1 MNNLSL
7 ILAGVFACLSLSWG
21 GVVLATQVQL
31 SGLAPAASEDGGPLK
46 PALAPGLAVIG
57 KDVYVSQG
65 CQACHTQ
72 QVRPAGQGA
81 DIARGWGKRPSV
93 ARDYI
98 LQDRVLL
105 GDRRL
110 GPDLADVGTRLADDA
125 KLHLHLLAPDAA
137 VAGSTKPGF
146 AHLYQQVPAA
156 RARNAVSLP
165 EGHALAPAPGMAWA
179 PTDRA
184 VALVAYLRSLRAD
197 HASPEAPLP
206 E

>member
-1 MNNLSL
+1 MNNLTL
-7 ILAGVFACLSLSWG
+7 ILAGVFSCLALSWG
-21 GVVLATQVQL
+21 GVVLTTQVQL
-31 SGLAPAASEDGGPLK
+31 AALAPAPTEDGGPLK

-57 KDVYVSQG
+57 KDVYVAQG

-72 QVRPAGQGA
+72 QVRPSTLGS

-93 ARDYI
+93 ARDYV

-105 GDRRL
+105 GDHRL

-125 KLHLHLLAPDAA
+125 RLHLLLLAPDAA
-137 VAGSTKPGF
+137 NAGSTKTGF
-146 AHLYQQVPAA
+146 AHLYRQVPAD
-156 RARNAVSLP
+156 RARNAVTLP
-165 EGHALAPAPGMAWA
+165 AGHALAPAPGMAWV

-184 VALVAYLRSLRAD
+184 IALVAYLRSLRAD
-197 HASPEAPLP
+197 YASPEAPLP